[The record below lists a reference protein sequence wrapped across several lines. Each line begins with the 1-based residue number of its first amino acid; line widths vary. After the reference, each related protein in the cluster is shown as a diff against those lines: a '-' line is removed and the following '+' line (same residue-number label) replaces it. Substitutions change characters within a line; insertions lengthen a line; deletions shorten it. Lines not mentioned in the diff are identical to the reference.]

1 MPGLQWIAISL
12 LRANSVEQLTSDGE
26 HAARRRSMGLISLSV
41 SATLGTGIFVAL
53 GEAAPLAG
61 PVVVSFV
68 IATLAALLS
77 AVPREELV
85 NATHAGVLRPGHVRV
100 ATDPSAGRDLAGVHT
115 DTLWSAVGLVVYSG
129 CGAGVRR

>member
-1 MPGLQWIAISL
+1 
-12 LRANSVEQLTSDGE
+12 
-26 HAARRRSMGLISLSV
+26 MGLISLSV

-68 IATLAALLS
+68 IAALAALLS